1 MTTVLIVDDSPTDQH
16 ALSQA
21 LQKHGFDTLI
31 ASEGREAIAIAEREH
46 PDVILMDIVMPGM
59 NGFQATR
66 HLSRNPATASI
77 PIVIVTSKEQES
89 DRIWAMRQGAVRYL
103 RKPVTDN
110 DLVAVVR
117 DTTGS

>member
-16 ALSQA
+16 VLSQA
-21 LQKHGFDTLI
+21 LQRHGFDTLL
-31 ASEGREAIAIAEREH
+31 ASEGREAIAIAERER

-66 HLSRNPATASI
+66 HLTRNPATASI
-77 PIVIVTSKEQES
+77 PVVIVTTKEQET

-103 RKPVTDN
+103 RKPVDDN
-110 DLVAVVR
+110 DLVAAVR
-117 DTTGS
+117 DTIGS